1 MRPPAVSHA
10 RSTTLAERLVGLAI
24 RAILAAA
31 AWPAFHALLARQTV
45 NHAADRLAASLAR
58 STAMSRRVEVVLEPL
73 DGRET
78 LDHGWRL
85 VAGDSPG
92 RAWNH
97 AVTCGPR
104 CAMPARDPAPDRA
117 RQPCA
122 PIHSCGILSIG
133 ARRLPGGHLLAQ
145 PSRRAAPGPAWGA
158 GTYPTLHTGARQR
171 LRYRG
176 RARPAVTLE
185 SHPSHRLPT
194 SQTLQAQ
201 CFPTPTTPPCN
212 RRSRSPR
219 VACSSQPRI
228 RASAAC

>member
-45 NHAADRLAASLAR
+45 NHAADRLAASLALSR
-58 STAMSRRVEVVLEPL
+58 STAMSRRVQRVEVVLEPL

-97 AVTCGPR
+97 AVWTPLRHACG
-104 CAMPARDPAPDRA
+104 
-117 RQPCA
+117 
-122 PIHSCGILSIG
+122 
-133 ARRLPGGHLLAQ
+133 
-145 PSRRAAPGPAWGA
+145 
-158 GTYPTLHTGARQR
+158 
-171 LRYRG
+171 
-176 RARPAVTLE
+176 
-185 SHPSHRLPT
+185 
-194 SQTLQAQ
+194 
-201 CFPTPTTPPCN
+201 
-212 RRSRSPR
+212 
-219 VACSSQPRI
+219 
-228 RASAAC
+228 